1 MAQQAGVILSTA
13 EAAATL
19 TVGTDAAR
27 NERKR
32 TSSRLRYVTGLTIVG
47 GNAINE
53 CSVDVYIED
62 YFVGRFRNSRSG
74 VAAAII
80 PDDFQAVK
88 AAACPPGSAIAL
100 IITVA
105 PTVSPL
111 YIAVY
116 GIER

>member
-1 MAQQAGVILSTA
+1 MPQIGELISTG

-19 TVGTDAAR
+19 AVGTDALR

-32 TSSRLRYVTGLTIVG
+32 TSSSLRYVTGVSVVG

-53 CSVDVYIED
+53 ASIEVYIED

-74 VAAAII
+74 VAAAIL
-80 PDDFQAVK
+80 PDDLQPVK
-88 AAACPPGSAIAL
+88 PAACPPGSQISAVV
-100 IITVA
+100 IIA

-111 YIAVY
+111 YIKIY
-116 GIER
+116 GFTG